1 MSKLAKE
8 FILQNLIIKTR
19 LRVNFSK
26 ICTIPCNLIITL
38 LLFLIFVKAI
48 NGKYTRWTTWT
59 QCSKTC
65 GGGVRERYRSCTNPA
80 PFGKGKN
87 CNRFGKPR
95 AVEKCNTKKCPK
107 GKKRGRS
114 GAPILIFF
122 VLNLTSFSW
131 VLIGYEVAWLWLI
144 VYLTCANGRVLAD
157 LTLKGRF

>member
-122 VLNLTSFSW
+122 VLNLTSFS
-131 VLIGYEVAWLWLI
+131 
-144 VYLTCANGRVLAD
+144 
-157 LTLKGRF
+157 